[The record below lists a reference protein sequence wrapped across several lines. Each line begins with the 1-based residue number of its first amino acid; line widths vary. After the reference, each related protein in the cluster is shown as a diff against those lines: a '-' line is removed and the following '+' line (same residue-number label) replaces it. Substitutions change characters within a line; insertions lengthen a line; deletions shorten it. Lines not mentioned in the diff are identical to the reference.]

1 MSSITP
7 DDVNKFTKPTKG
19 FLCDLGDNTYGIEF
33 VAFAIKDY
41 DTKRKI
47 FEVSRDDAPSP
58 VMAQMGADFDLD
70 QLRRIDYNFE
80 ANVLTLPRI
89 TTILRFTVGE
99 KPVRNFRMIERHYF
113 KDSLIKSFD
122 FSFPFC
128 IPKSTNE
135 WIAEYELPPMNSEL
149 VDDIVKKPFG
159 VQSDSFYFVDDQLI
173 MHNKARY
180 RYYYTKEME
189 AKLGISGEEG
199 KTAEAKTGAGAG
211 AGGGTKAAT
220 KATKTSATIA
230 SKLAKKGA
238 TKKRK

>member
-7 DDVNKFTKPTKG
+7 EDVNKFTKPTKG
-19 FLCDLGDNTYGIEF
+19 FLCDLSDNTYGIEF
-33 VAFAIKDY
+33 VAFTIKDY

-58 VMAQMGADFDLD
+58 SLAQLGPDFDLD

-80 ANVLTLPRI
+80 ANVLALPRI
-89 TTILRFTVGE
+89 ATILRFTVGD

-113 KDSLIKSFD
+113 NDGLIKSFD
-122 FSFPFC
+122 FTFPFC

-135 WIAEYELPPMNSEL
+135 WESEYELPPMNSEL

-159 VQSDSFYFVDDQLI
+159 VESDSFYFVDGKLI

-180 RYYYTKEME
+180 RYYYTKAME
-189 AKLGISGEEG
+189 AKLGIAPEEG
-199 KTAEAKTGAGAG
+199 KAPESKVSGAGAG
-211 AGGGTKAAT
+211 AGTKAAT
-220 KATKTSATIA
+220 KASKVAT
-230 SKLAKKGA
+230 KLAMKGA